1 MVAVSL
7 VALAVA
13 VWLATSV
20 ISETILISPGHG
32 VSARAL
38 HCSTLVRPDGCFKFI
53 SIWGMRTIYHSDLWP
68 AAITTCVFLPPLF
81 FLAIVY
87 FLPVLY
93 IHNFILGDLHIY
105 IYISVS
111 DCWLS
116 GVMYLF

>member
-38 HCSTLVRPDGCFKFI
+38 HCSTLIRPDGCFKFI
-53 SIWGMRTIYHSDLWP
+53 SIWGMRTIYHSDLWS
-68 AAITTCVFLPPLF
+68 AAITACSSPLF
-81 FLAIVY
+81 FFFGNCILTS
-87 FLPVLY
+87 FRLY
-93 IHNFILGDLHIY
+93 IHNFILGGYIY
-105 IYISVS
+105 IYIYK
-111 DCWLS
+111 C
-116 GVMYLF
+116 

>member
-53 SIWGMRTIYHSDLWP
+53 SIWSMRTIYHSDLWP
-68 AAITTCVFLPPLF
+68 AAITSCVFLPPF
-81 FLAIVY
+81 FFY

-105 IYISVS
+105 IYIYK
-111 DCWLS
+111 C
-116 GVMYLF
+116 